1 VRAVFQLILLG
12 ALATPA
18 DAQSFELLG
27 YAGEL
32 GEWELTATV
41 TGKTQ
46 YQATEFSGQL
56 MMKHVGICTQE
67 GPEEKSGEIRIQI
80 SQPSRMS
87 ATLLFDGVE
96 CTYAGHLSD
105 AYKGAMRCPDRR
117 AVPLIIWLK

>member
-1 VRAVFQLILLG
+1 MRAVFHLILLG

-18 DAQSFELLG
+18 DALSLEVLG

-41 TGKTQ
+41 TEKMQ
-46 YQATEFSGQL
+46 NQADEFSGQVL
-56 MMKHVGICTQE
+56 MKHVGICTQD
-67 GPEEKSGEIRIQI
+67 GPEEKYGEIRIQI
-80 SQPSRMS
+80 SQTSRMS
-87 ATLLFDGVE
+87 ATLSFGGVE
-96 CTYAGHLSD
+96 CTYAGHLSG

>member
-18 DAQSFELLG
+18 GAQSFEVLG

-41 TGKTQ
+41 TGKTVNQ
-46 YQATEFSGQL
+46 VNEFSGQL
-56 MMKHVGICTQE
+56 MMKHVGICTQD
-67 GPEEKSGEIRIQI
+67 GPEEKSGEIRMQI
-80 SQPSRMS
+80 SQASRMS
-87 ATLLFDGVE
+87 ATLSFDRVE
-96 CTYAGHLSD
+96 CTYAGQLSD
-105 AYKGAMRCPDRR
+105 AYKGAMRCPDQR